1 MIASQIRRRLENLTA
16 KIRPKGTREFTLEEL
31 CRDYWRRDQRGFLAL
46 VSGDCPHV
54 RVFLESFQSEDA
66 GVLTAGPGWRGRR
79 CRTGQSHSL
88 DHRHPHGRRGDA
100 RWP

>member
-16 KIRPKGTREFTLEEL
+16 KIRPHGIREFTLEEL

-46 VSGDCPHV
+46 ASGDCPHV

-66 GVLTAGPGWRGRR
+66 RRADRAPGRAPADPSPPIGQEARGEE
-79 CRTGQSHSL
+79 QQ
-88 DHRHPHGRRGDA
+88 D
-100 RWP
+100 